1 MICILFL
8 HNLTYLANTHCNT
21 FSSNVGNKEVLE
33 QIADLQAIKQR
44 KSSTG
49 NTVLH
54 QTGLDKPIVAVKNFI
69 ADILAPRVDD
79 DDDDDD
85 NIDASKASTMKK
97 KSVDVSSVLPNEKR
111 GYAAALVWSSE
122 WLTPEIKEYLYPS
135 SSPSSAGMVSKNP
148 D

>member
-1 MICILFL
+1 M
-8 HNLTYLANTHCNT
+8 
-21 FSSNVGNKEVLE
+21 E

-79 DDDDDD
+79 DDD
-85 NIDASKASTMKK
+85 IDASKASTMKK
-97 KSVDVSSVLPNEKR
+97 KNVNVSSVQPNEKR